1 MNTNYVVIENAHEN
15 NGILAIAQN
24 VFKEIAKETLLEHEY
39 TYLAE
44 GMPFSKNIVI
54 AYDDVKDKLVINIDL
69 EVRFGNKVIK
79 IIEDIQKRIH
89 DTILSRTNINNVE
102 VNIGVVGFEF

>member
-1 MNTNYVVIENAHEN
+1 MSANYVIIENDLEN
-15 NGILAIAQN
+15 NGILAIAKN
-24 VFKEIAKETLLEHEY
+24 VFRDIAKETLTEHEY
-39 TYLAE
+39 TYLADAN
-44 GMPFSKNIVI
+44 PFSKSINIS
-54 AYDDVKDKLVINIDL
+54 YQKEKLVLNIEL

-89 DTILSRTNINNVE
+89 DTILSRTSIDNVE